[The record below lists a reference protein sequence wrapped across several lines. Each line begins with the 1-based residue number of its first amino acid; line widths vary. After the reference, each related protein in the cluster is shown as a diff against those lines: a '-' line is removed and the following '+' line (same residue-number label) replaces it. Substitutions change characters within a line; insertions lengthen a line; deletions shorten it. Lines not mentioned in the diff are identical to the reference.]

1 MLARIGGG
9 NGGIVDYLEHGKK
22 QDREYTRD
30 ELDKRVILDGDLALT
45 ESIINSIP
53 DKGQERYLHITLSFH
68 ESEVSDQLL
77 NDVTQEYKKLL
88 MNAYGEDEFNFY
100 AEAHLPK
107 IKNIIDNKTG
117 DSIERKPHIHIV
129 IPEKNL
135 ITGNKLN
142 PAGLADHY
150 IPQLDAIQEFINTKY
165 NLVSPKDG
173 VRVSDRNH
181 AHVLS
186 RVKGD
191 TFKES
196 HAELKQAIVSKI
208 ENDNVRS
215 MPEFV
220 SAISEFG
227 EVREY
232 NKGKPN
238 NYFGVK
244 PEGEKKFI
252 RLKSP
257 LFSKRYIEDRKI
269 ELIKPTPKEVES
281 RLNEWVTKTS
291 HEIKHIHPASDKI
304 RKAYAVLNPLQKAS
318 YLKEVID
325 KYEQKN
331 GIYRSG
337 RRPAGDKPRTEQHP
351 GRTATQ
357 KTIGL
362 PRLPMGNLVY
372 GLHGSSERGSSN
384 KSELLLPKYENSNLS
399 APGRETFHPDRNVRR
414 LQSGVGRG
422 RGRGIARSPIEQIQL
437 NTSNELADLPFLKQ
451 IRDDI
456 EPERFLSWVHSRF
469 CVDPAQHPVSFTKD
483 GSPRF
488 RVENRNLN
496 ASDFLTKYLNLE
508 WSEAKEN
515 LLDIWQ
521 TQVSKEPYHTVY
533 SKINLTREQAKQRF
547 AFLNEHKKYVSEQVK
562 VLVGEAHKH
571 YQESFKG
578 LLSLRDKKEREV
590 ERGYIIFKKM
600 ESLKTVNSIK
610 RACYNEINAYFNHW
624 QPNRNNIMA
633 LGDSLKKF
641 IKTPIDGNSISS
653 GAEKYSV
660 AERVKRTLVAEEY
673 TRRELTDLV
682 AHKVNPKE
690 IRYLDPKTKDTFFV
704 DKGDHVRIGG
714 NITQEKT
721 EAMLLYAA
729 EKYGGVLKLTGSEE
743 FKVSC
748 AMAAAEKGM
757 KVILQPDKY
766 HEVMQKRIEE
776 IQLEKVEVQ
785 ENTITADPAREKDPV
800 KQPESEK
807 SSEAE
812 QPPRGTIEKSDQ
824 EPEVTRDGDNSGSS
838 PAVEGEKS
846 ADLASLKDEA
856 EKLTSQ
862 QQDALHLL
870 DEAQKNGY
878 PEEEIKVLG
887 SGLKTINTRLRVVND
902 QVKQIEAETAQ
913 RKHEE
918 QKQVKPDERSLN
930 DELSRLS
937 EKLADE
943 LGLDKSTVRESLES
957 ARFKDVEDLE
967 NCLDKPEMM
976 QAIKNDA
983 INHHKQKEVDLE
995 RQRSNEN
1002 ERSR

>member
-9 NGGIVDYLEHGKK
+9 NGGIVDYLENGKK

-77 NDVTQEYKKLL
+77 NDVTQEYKSLL

-191 TFKES
+191 TFKEN
-196 HAELKQAIVSKI
+196 HAELKQTIISKI

-220 SAISEFG
+220 STLAEFG

-238 NYFGVK
+238 NYFGLK
-244 PEGEKKFI
+244 PEGENKFI

-257 LFSKRYIEDRKI
+257 LFSKQYIEDRKI
-269 ELIKPTPKEVES
+269 ALVKPTVNEVES
-281 RLNEWVTKTS
+281 RLNEWVNKTS
-291 HEIKHIHPASDKI
+291 HEIKHIHPAGEKI
-304 RKAYAVLNPLQKAS
+304 RKAYAVLKPLQKTS

-325 KYEQKN
+325 IYEQKN
-331 GIYRSG
+331 GIYRPG
-337 RRPAGDKPRTEQHP
+337 RRPPGDKPRAEQHP
-351 GRTATQ
+351 RRTATQ

-372 GLHGSSERGSSN
+372 GLHGRSERGSSN

-414 LQSGVGRG
+414 MQSGIGR
-422 RGRGIARSPIEQIQL
+422 RRGIARSPVEVLQG
-437 NTSNELADLPFLKQ
+437 NASNDIDDIPFLKQ
-451 IRDDI
+451 IRDGI

-469 CVDPAQHPVSFTKD
+469 CVDPAQHPVSFAKD

-496 ASDFLTKYLNLE
+496 ASDFLTKHLNLE
-508 WSEAKEN
+508 WVEAKEN
-515 LLDIWQ
+515 LMDLWQ
-521 TQVSKEPYHTVY
+521 AQVSKDPYHPVY
-533 SKINLTREQAKQRF
+533 PRVSLTREQAKQRF
-547 AFLNEHKKYVSEQVK
+547 VFLNEHKKYVADQVK
-562 VLVGEAHKH
+562 IMVGEAHKH
-571 YQESFKG
+571 YQDNFKG
-578 LLSLRDKKEREV
+578 LLRFRDKREREV
-590 ERGYIIFKKM
+590 ERGFIIFKKM
-600 ESLKTVNSIK
+600 ESLKTVNTIK
-610 RACYNEINAYFNHW
+610 RACNIEINAYFNHW

-641 IKTPIDGNSISS
+641 IKTPVDGNSISS

-721 EAMLLYAA
+721 EAMLMYAS
-729 EKYGGVLKLTGSEE
+729 EKYGGVLKLTGTEE

-757 KVILQPDKY
+757 KIILQPDKY

-776 IQLEKVEVQ
+776 IQAEKGLAQ
-785 ENTITADPAREKDPV
+785 ENSITADATREKEPV
-800 KQPESEK
+800 KQPEPEK
-807 SSEAE
+807 IADVE
-812 QPPRGTIEKSDQ
+812 QSQRTGTIEKAEPQQ
-824 EPEVTRDGDNSGSS
+824 EALREGAETPASPVVGD
-838 PAVEGEKS
+838 EKS
-846 ADLASLKDEA
+846 PDITSLKDEA
-856 EKLTSQ
+856 EKLASQ

-870 DEAQKNGY
+870 DEAQKNGF
-878 PEEEIKVLG
+878 PEEEITVLG
-887 SGLKTINTRLRVVND
+887 SGLKTINARLRTVND
-902 QVKQIEAETAQ
+902 QVKQIEAETQ

-918 QKQVKPDERSLN
+918 QHPVKPEERSLN
-930 DELSRLS
+930 GELSRLS
-937 EKLADE
+937 EKLAGE
-943 LGLDKSTVRESLES
+943 LGLDKATVRESLES
-957 ARFKDVEDLE
+957 ARFKDVDDLE
-967 NCLDKPEMM
+967 SCLEKPEMM

-983 INHHKQKEVDLE
+983 INHHKQKEVGE
-995 RQRSNEN
+995 QSNDN